1 MEIDNLN
8 KYQKVYLAYK
18 VFNYWDKGKIFYND
32 KKLLPDN
39 FGINNIKDILK
50 VYLTCSKIIDDEE
63 VKKIIG
69 YFIKLNIY
77 EKLDFM
83 IYLFDIVN
91 DIDIIPNNIR
101 DNFDLKDLSNKLLE
115 YKLSL

>member
-18 VFNYWDKGKIFYND
+18 IFNYWNSGNIIYKGKKIIPSEF
-32 KKLLPDN
+32 
-39 FGINNIKDILK
+39 NISKIEEVLK
-50 VYLTCSKIIDDEE
+50 VYLTCSKIDED
-63 VKKIIG
+63 KKVSEIMN
-69 YFIKLNIY
+69 YFNKLNIY

-91 DIDIIPNNIR
+91 DIEIIPNYITNG
-101 DNFDLKDLSNKLLE
+101 FSLKDLSNKLIE